1 MYLCSEF
8 APFVVGEDILFVVHK
23 EHLVIVAERAD
34 CEADGQRLEGDGVNA
49 DGREVYGFHELIRC
63 MWPIREPPRAR
74 SVRTVRRG
82 VRSR

>member
-34 CEADGQRLEGDGVNA
+34 CETD
-49 DGREVYGFHELIRC
+49 
-63 MWPIREPPRAR
+63 
-74 SVRTVRRG
+74 
-82 VRSR
+82 